1 MLAVATLLRLTV
13 TSSTEPDGS
22 YNCST
27 KSVLLAPE
35 RNKVS
40 SDWDDKRVTVGR
52 SFLRDMEGLW
62 SDILK
67 LAAVVED
74 TLNQSIHALCDGRV
88 QLAANLKHRKLAVD
102 HWEVQIERECV
113 RVLALHQPVA
123 SDLRR
128 VAAVLK
134 INRELER
141 LCDLARHIAKRIKK
155 LADDPQAFPI
165 PQTLEILALDA
176 LEQIRAS
183 LDALTQSDVL
193 RAQAV
198 IMTDHCVDTEYR
210 SVRELLKLEIIR
222 NPERINTWLRLVN
235 TARNL
240 ERIANHAVKIAESV
254 IYLEAGKMLGSQP
267 ADSSKGHCV

>member
-1 MLAVATLLRLTV
+1 
-13 TSSTEPDGS
+13 
-22 YNCST
+22 
-27 KSVLLAPE
+27 VLIPEE
-35 RNKVS
+35 RNAVD
-40 SDWDDKRVTVGR
+40 SDWDNERVTVGR

-62 SDILK
+62 SEVLK

-88 QLAANLKHRKLAVD
+88 ELANELKRRKREVD
-102 HWEVQIERECV
+102 DWEVQIERECV

-134 INRELER
+134 INSELER
-141 LCDLARHIAKRIKK
+141 LCDLARHIAKRVKK
-155 LADDPQAFPI
+155 LADDAKAFPI
-165 PQTLEILALDA
+165 PQRLENLALDA
-176 LEQIRAS
+176 LAQIRDS
-183 LDALTQSDVL
+183 LDALTQSDVS

-198 IMTDHCVDTEYR
+198 IAADQQVDDDYR
-210 SVRELLKLEIIR
+210 SVQKLLKAEIVS

-240 ERIANHAVKIAESV
+240 ERIADHAVKIAESV
-254 IYLEAGKMLGSQP
+254 IYLKGGEILRHGVANPSTNGGLGSPPLSSSP
-267 ADSSKGHCV
+267 AANALG